1 MEVIKMKLFAFGIV
15 SLSCFSL
22 FCVQAD
28 DNFPLGGEISIAL
41 DTFRS
46 LPDGSWG
53 GNMGAYLGLNLA
65 YAFPKAGSGNGVQGG
80 WSYGVYDWD
89 GRGST
94 DSKSVQQEAF
104 FTLGLFHKAM
114 TDSGVNVGAVYDFS
128 VNSKAGV
135 FGLSPTMQQVRGQIG
150 YLLKKKNEFGL
161 WGTYGT
167 TTSTQSFS
175 GIPVK
180 FRAISQVNVYWRHIF
195 KNQGETMLWA
205 GTPYRK
211 GLMFNSGRPGN
222 YIIGASFRAPLTSS
236 FSLDGHGM
244 YMGARSGSGFDESKN
259 YAANVAIA
267 LTYSFG
273 GKKGGAKPYL
283 PVANNSNFIADTN
296 LGY

>member
-1 MEVIKMKLFAFGIV
+1 MKLFTISIFT
-15 SLSCFSL
+15 LSCFSIL
-22 FCVQAD
+22 SIHAAD
-28 DNFPLGGEISIAL
+28 DNCPLGGEVSIAL

-65 YAFPKAGSGNGVQGG
+65 WAIPKAGSGTGIQWG

-94 DSKSVQQEAF
+94 DSKSLQQEAF
-104 FTLGLFHKAM
+104 TTLGVFHKSV
-114 TDSGVNVGAVYDFS
+114 DPSGFNAAVVYDFCF
-128 VNSKAGV
+128 NAKAGV

-150 YLLKKKNEFGL
+150 YLIKSKNELGV

-167 TTSTQSFS
+167 TTSHKSYA
-175 GIPVK
+175 GIPVE
-180 FRAISQVNVYWRHIF
+180 FRAISQVNLYWRHIF
-195 KNQGETMLWA
+195 KNQGETMIWG

-211 GLMFNSGRPGN
+211 GLMFDSGRPGN

-244 YMGARSGSGFDESKN
+244 YMGARSGSASSESKN

-273 GKKGGAKPYL
+273 GKKVGARPYL
-283 PVANNSNFIADTN
+283 PIANNSNFIADTN
-296 LGY
+296 LSY

>member
-1 MEVIKMKLFAFGIV
+1 MKLFAFSIFT
-15 SLSCFSL
+15 LSCFSVL
-22 FCVQAD
+22 SIHAAD
-28 DNFPLGGEISIAL
+28 DNCPLGGEVSIAL

-65 YAFPKAGSGNGVQGG
+65 LAIPKVGSGNGVQWG

-104 FTLGLFHKAM
+104 VTLGVFHKTEAA
-114 TDSGVNVGAVYDFS
+114 SGLNAAVVYDFCF
-128 VNSKAGV
+128 NAKAGV

-150 YLLKKKNEFGL
+150 YLIKKKNELGV

-167 TTSTQSFS
+167 TTSHKSYS
-175 GIPVK
+175 GIPVE
-180 FRAISQVNVYWRHIF
+180 FRAISQVSLYWRHIF
-195 KNQGETMLWA
+195 KNQGETMIWG

-211 GLMFNSGRPGN
+211 GLMFDSGRPGN
-222 YIIGASFRAPLTSS
+222 YVVGASFRAPLTSS

-244 YMGARSGSGFDESKN
+244 YMGARSGSASSESKN

-273 GKKGGAKPYL
+273 GKKAGARPYM
-283 PVANNSNFIADTN
+283 PVANNSNFIADTS
-296 LGY
+296 LSY